1 MSAGFWG
8 CLQIEHRRVQLA
20 LSYLALKQF
29 ETYYPCIQIQRRVGR
44 NIGPRTEPL
53 FRGYSFVRIF
63 EQWHEAHWAPGVI
76 SLILDGERP
85 ARVPDQIIDRIK
97 AQEVNGLVVL
107 PKVPGLKRG
116 DKVQITQGPFNTR
129 LAIYQGMRSG
139 QRVEVLLML
148 FGGQQRVELP
158 KADVRPVT

>member
-8 CLQIEHRRVQLA
+8 CLQIEHRRAQLA
-20 LSYLALKQF
+20 LSYLALKKF
-29 ETYYPCIQIQRRVGR
+29 ETYYPRIQIQRRVGR
-44 NIGPRTEPL
+44 NIGTRTEPL

-116 DKVQITQGPFNTR
+116 DKVRIVHGALIGN
-129 LAIYQGMRSG
+129 LAIYEGMRG
-139 QRVEVLLML
+139 RQRVEVLLTFL
-148 FGGQQRVELP
+148 GSQQRITLP
-158 KADVRPVT
+158 WKDIRAV